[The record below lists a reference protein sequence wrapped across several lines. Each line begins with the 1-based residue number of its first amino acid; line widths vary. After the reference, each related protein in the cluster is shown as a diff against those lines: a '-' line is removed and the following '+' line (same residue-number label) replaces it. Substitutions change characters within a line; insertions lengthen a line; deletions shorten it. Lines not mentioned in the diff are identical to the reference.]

1 MTFNVETQSQPHSG
15 AWVAFSYISFGAAV
29 IMTAG
34 GLYFTQIDP
43 WVKAYFGMASVLLIQ
58 ACFTLAKTLRDVH
71 EGQKF
76 INRLDQAKTEKL
88 LSNVEVR

>member
-1 MTFNVETQSQPHSG
+1 MTYVTETQNQPHSG
-15 AWVAFSYISFGAAV
+15 AWVAFSYISFGVAV
-29 IMTAG
+29 VMTIG
-34 GLYFTQIDP
+34 GLYFTPIDP

-88 LSNVEVR
+88 LSAVESR

>member
-1 MTFNVETQSQPHSG
+1 MTYVAETQNQPHSN
-15 AWVAFSYISFGAAV
+15 AWIAFSYISFGVAV
-29 IMTAG
+29 AMTVG

-43 WVKAYFGMASVLLIQ
+43 WVKAYFGMAAVLLIQ

-88 LSNVEVR
+88 LSAVEPR